1 MDRVASWWDGFE
13 LWLAGLSFVPQ
24 VALVM
29 VVLVPACAGIAWLLD
44 RAMAV
49 AFALV
54 GRGEDDSPADRTE
67 DC

>member
-1 MDRVASWWDGFE
+1 VERVASWWDGFE

-24 VALVM
+24 VTLVL
-29 VVLVPACAGIAWLLD
+29 VVLLPLCAGIAWLLD
-44 RAMAV
+44 RAMAT

-54 GRGEDDSPADRTE
+54 GRGESDAPAQSTE